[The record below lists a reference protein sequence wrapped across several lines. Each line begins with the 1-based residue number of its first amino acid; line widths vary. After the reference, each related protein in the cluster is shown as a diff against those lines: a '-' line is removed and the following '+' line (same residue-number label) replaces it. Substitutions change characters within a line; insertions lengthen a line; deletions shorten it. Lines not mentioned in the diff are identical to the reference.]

1 MPMSVK
7 ETSGQATFPLLYE
20 ACDSSADMALTDLP
34 GRRRIG
40 REGGILHNKKRY
52 PSKLCPHGH
61 CISIHLQRLHFRQ
74 SRLATMGYKE
84 WLVASAVT
92 PLTG

>member
-1 MPMSVK
+1 MSVK
-7 ETSGQATFPLLYE
+7 ETSGQAPFPLLYE

-52 PSKLCPHGH
+52 PSKLCPPDTATRFICSGGA
-61 CISIHLQRLHFRQ
+61 LALP
-74 SRLATMGYKE
+74 RLATTGYKE
-84 WLVASAVT
+84 WLFGCAVT